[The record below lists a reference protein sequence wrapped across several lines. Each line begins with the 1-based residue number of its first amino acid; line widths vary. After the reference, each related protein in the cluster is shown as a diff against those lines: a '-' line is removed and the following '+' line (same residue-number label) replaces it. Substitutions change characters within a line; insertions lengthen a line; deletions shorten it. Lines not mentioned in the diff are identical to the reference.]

1 LRLKIIIFTLFIF
14 SYGIVLLVTSQNKN
28 TRLDLILKNHI
39 NLLKNH
45 YKITKDYFIT
55 DAQNIQSTFLEDN
68 YVIDILQK
76 AQTAT
81 NEEQAV
87 LRKELY
93 DFLLPLYKR
102 LQLKGINQIHIVFS
116 NNVSF
121 LRMHKPSKFGD
132 DLTNIRYTFKYANE
146 MKKSIFGFEQG
157 RSTHAFRYTFPFIHN
172 NQHMGAIDISLSSES
187 LQEKLQDINNIHSHF
202 LVDKK
207 IYNQKVWESSNLMNK
222 YIQSIEHKDYMFTLN
237 KFHNKARLFNSK
249 KRIIFPLKDEIN
261 KKIEL
266 KQPFTVYKQYKNNVN
281 VITFLPIDNVREE
294 KGVAYLVSYDKD
306 PYIYD
311 IYRSYSIINIVLFL
325 GLATLFYFIYRN
337 LNYKKE
343 LEEEVSIK
351 TKDLQKVSENLK
363 DLNENLEQKI
373 VFEVEKSKAIE
384 NKLFQSEKMASMGE
398 MIGNIAHQ
406 WRQPLSVISTGVT
419 GMKMQKEYNILTD
432 EVFNDTCDVINKNAQ
447 YLSTTIDDFRNYIK
461 GNRERKVFNLKKDIE
476 SFIHLVE
483 GTIRK
488 YNINMVL
495 DLDESIKING
505 YANELTQCFINIFNN
520 AKDVL
525 VEKKENE
532 ERHIFIS
539 TSMENDKVVIKIKD
553 NGEGIEEDILPKI
566 FEPYFTT
573 KHQSQGTGLGLHMTY
588 RLIVEGMNGIIEAKN
603 ICFDYEDKNY
613 NGVEITITLPSE

>member
-1 LRLKIIIFTLFIF
+1 MRLKVIILTLFIF

-28 TRLDLILKNHI
+28 TRLDLILKTHI
-39 NLLKNH
+39 NLLKTH

-55 DAQNIQSTFLEDN
+55 DAKNIQSTFLEDK
-68 YVIDILQK
+68 YVINILEK
-76 AQTAT
+76 AQRAT
-81 NEEQAV
+81 NEERAI

-93 DFLLPLYKR
+93 DFLAPLYKR

-116 NNVSF
+116 NNISF
-121 LRMHKPSKFGD
+121 LRMHKPNKFGD
-132 DLTNIRYTFKYANE
+132 DLTEIRYTFKYANE

-187 LQEKLQDINNIHSHF
+187 IQEKLQDINNIHSHF

-207 IYNQKVWESSNLMNK
+207 IFHKKVWESSNLMNR

-237 KFHNKARLFNSK
+237 KFHNKERLLNSK

-266 KQPFTVYKQYKNNVN
+266 KQPFAVYKQYTNNVN
-281 VITFLPIDNVREE
+281 VVTFLPIDNVREE
-294 KGVAYLVSYDKD
+294 KAVAYLVSYDKD

-311 IYRSYSIINIVLFL
+311 IYRSYSIINIVLFV

-351 TKDLQKVSENLK
+351 TKDLQKVSKNLK

-373 VFEVEKSKAIE
+373 VFEVEKSKAME
-384 NKLFQSEKMASMGE
+384 SKLFQSEKMASMGE

-419 GMKMQKEYNILTD
+419 GMKMQKEYDLLTD
-432 EVFNDTCDVINKNAQ
+432 DIFNDTCDVINKNAQ

-461 GNRERKVFNLKKDIE
+461 GDREKKVFNLKKDIN

-483 GTIRK
+483 GSIHK
-488 YNINMVL
+488 YNINIVL
-495 DLDESIKING
+495 DLDESIEING
-505 YANELTQCFINIFNN
+505 YENELTQCFINIFNN

-525 VEKKENE
+525 VEIENSS
-532 ERHIFIS
+532 ERYLFIS
-539 TSMENDKVVIKIKD
+539 TSIENDRVLIKIKD
-553 NGEGIEEDILPKI
+553 NGGGIQEDIMPKI

-588 RLIVEGMNGIIEAKN
+588 SLIVEGMNGTIEAKN

-613 NGVEITITLPSE
+613 NGLEITITLPSE

>member
-1 LRLKIIIFTLFIF
+1 MRLKIIIFTFFLF
-14 SYGIVLLVTSQNKN
+14 SYGTVLLVTTQNKD
-28 TRLDLILKNHI
+28 TRLDLILQNHI
-39 NLLKNH
+39 ALLKTH
-45 YKITKDYFIT
+45 YKITKEYFIT
-55 DAQNIQSTFLEDN
+55 DAQTIESKFLEDKK
-68 YVIDILQK
+68 VATVLQK

-81 NEEQAV
+81 PEEKAV

-93 DFLLPLYKR
+93 TFLLPLFKR
-102 LQLKGINQIHIVFS
+102 LQSRGVNQVHIVFS

-121 LRMHKPSKFGD
+121 LRMHKPNKFGD
-132 DLTNIRYTFKYANE
+132 DLTDVRYTFKYANE
-146 MKKSIFGFEQG
+146 IKKSIYGFEQG
-157 RSTHAFRYTFPFIHN
+157 RSTHAFRYTFPYIYD
-172 NQHMGAIDISLSSES
+172 NQHLGAIDISLSSEA

-207 IYNQKVWESSNLMNK
+207 IYSEKIWESNNLMHK
-222 YIQSIEHKDYMFTLN
+222 YVQSIEHKDYMFTLN
-237 KFHNKARLFNSK
+237 KFHNKERLSNTK
-249 KRIIFPLKDEIN
+249 KEIIFPLKEEIS
-261 KKIEL
+261 KKIAL
-266 KQPFTVYKQYKNNVN
+266 KKPFAVYKQYKNNVN
-281 VITFLPIDNVREE
+281 VVTFLPIHDVQEDQ
-294 KGVAYLVSYDKD
+294 GVAYLVAYSKD

-325 GLATLFYFIYRN
+325 GLAILFYFIYKN
-337 LNYKKE
+337 LNHKKE
-343 LEEEVSIK
+343 LEEEVYKK

-373 VFEVEKSKAIE
+373 VFEVEKSKAME

-419 GMKMQKEYNILTD
+419 GMKMQKEYDMLTD
-432 EVFNDTCDVINKNAQ
+432 EIFSETCDAINKNAQ
-447 YLSTTIDDFRNYIK
+447 YLSKTIDDFRNYIK
-461 GNRERKVFNLKKDIE
+461 GDREKTVFNLEKEID

-483 GTIRK
+483 GSIRK
-488 YNINMVL
+488 YNIHIVL
-495 DLDESIKING
+495 DLDESIEVNG
-505 YANELTQCFINIFNN
+505 YENELTQCFINIFNN

-525 VEKKENE
+525 VEIEDSS
-532 ERHIFIS
+532 ERYIFIT
-539 TSMENDKVVIKIKD
+539 TSIEDDKVVIKIKD
-553 NGEGIEEDILPKI
+553 NGGGIQEDILPKI

-588 RLIVEGMNGIIEAKN
+588 NLIVEGMNGTIEAKN

>member
-1 LRLKIIIFTLFIF
+1 MRLKVIILTLFIF

-28 TRLDLILKNHI
+28 TRLDLILKTHI
-39 NLLKNH
+39 NLLKTH

-55 DAQNIQSTFLEDN
+55 DAKNIQSTFLEDK
-68 YVIDILQK
+68 YVINILEK
-76 AQTAT
+76 AQRAT
-81 NEEQAV
+81 NEERAI

-93 DFLLPLYKR
+93 DFLSPLYKR

-116 NNVSF
+116 NNISF
-121 LRMHKPSKFGD
+121 LRMHKPNKFGD
-132 DLTNIRYTFKYANE
+132 DLTEIRYTFKYANE

-187 LQEKLQDINNIHSHF
+187 IQEKLQDINNIHSHF

-207 IYNQKVWESSNLMNK
+207 IFHKKVWESSNLMNR

-237 KFHNKARLFNSK
+237 KFHNKERLLNSK

-266 KQPFTVYKQYKNNVN
+266 KQPFAVYKQYTNNVN
-281 VITFLPIDNVREE
+281 VVTFLPIDNVREE
-294 KGVAYLVSYDKD
+294 KAVAYLVSYDKD

-311 IYRSYSIINIVLFL
+311 IYRSYSIINIVLFV

-351 TKDLQKVSENLK
+351 TKDLQKVSKNLK

-373 VFEVEKSKAIE
+373 VFEVEKSKAME
-384 NKLFQSEKMASMGE
+384 SKLFQSEKMASMGE

-419 GMKMQKEYNILTD
+419 GMKMQKEYDLLTD
-432 EVFNDTCDVINKNAQ
+432 DIFNDTCDVINKNAQ

-461 GNRERKVFNLKKDIE
+461 GDREKKVFNLKKDIN

-483 GTIRK
+483 GSIHK
-488 YNINMVL
+488 YNINIVL
-495 DLDESIKING
+495 DLDESIEING
-505 YANELTQCFINIFNN
+505 YENELTQCFINIFNN

-525 VEKKENE
+525 VEIENSS
-532 ERHIFIS
+532 ERYLFIS
-539 TSMENDKVVIKIKD
+539 TNIENDRVLIKIKD
-553 NGEGIEEDILPKI
+553 NGGGIQEDIMPKI

-588 RLIVEGMNGIIEAKN
+588 SLIVEGMNGTIEAKN

>member
-1 LRLKIIIFTLFIF
+1 MRLKIIIFTLFIF

-81 NEEQAV
+81 NEERAV

-172 NQHMGAIDISLSSES
+172 KQHMGAIDISLSSES

-222 YIQSIEHKDYMFTLN
+222 YIQSIEHKGYMFTLN
-237 KFHNKARLFNSK
+237 KFHNKDRLFNSK

-266 KQPFTVYKQYKNNVN
+266 KQPFAVYKQYKNNVN

-363 DLNENLEQKI
+363 DLK
-373 VFEVEKSKAIE
+373 
-384 NKLFQSEKMASMGE
+384 
-398 MIGNIAHQ
+398 
-406 WRQPLSVISTGVT
+406 
-419 GMKMQKEYNILTD
+419 
-432 EVFNDTCDVINKNAQ
+432 
-447 YLSTTIDDFRNYIK
+447 
-461 GNRERKVFNLKKDIE
+461 
-476 SFIHLVE
+476 
-483 GTIRK
+483 
-488 YNINMVL
+488 
-495 DLDESIKING
+495 
-505 YANELTQCFINIFNN
+505 
-520 AKDVL
+520 
-525 VEKKENE
+525 
-532 ERHIFIS
+532 
-539 TSMENDKVVIKIKD
+539 
-553 NGEGIEEDILPKI
+553 
-566 FEPYFTT
+566 
-573 KHQSQGTGLGLHMTY
+573 
-588 RLIVEGMNGIIEAKN
+588 
-603 ICFDYEDKNY
+603 
-613 NGVEITITLPSE
+613 